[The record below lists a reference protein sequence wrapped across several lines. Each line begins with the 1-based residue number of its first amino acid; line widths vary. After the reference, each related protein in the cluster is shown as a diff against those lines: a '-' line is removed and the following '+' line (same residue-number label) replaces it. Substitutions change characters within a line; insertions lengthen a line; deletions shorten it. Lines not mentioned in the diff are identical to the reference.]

1 MQTPACRF
9 IIIHGIRIKSH
20 TPADFIIFLFIIKRK
35 YSKYSS
41 LSLDPFWVTWL
52 AIVFPPL
59 YPIQTKSSNPH
70 GSWNESMSDETMGQS
85 QTNGNDSLIF
95 PSPDSTPTV
104 HYYARWQN
112 PIPNPDILCHSTGH
126 VSQEKHTIRSS
137 STDWLTLRNRTKLLY
152 WHNTTSFSKARSS
165 SASSS
170 STAKTFNQCHL
181 DKPVSTDFTPD
192 PNFRNRCP
200 YVAQNLKKIHFS

>member
-70 GSWNESMSDETMGQS
+70 GSWNESMSDDKIPS
-85 QTNGNDSLIF
+85 QILIYSAIA
-95 PSPDSTPTV
+95 PVTYRKKSTRSDPPPQIGWHCGTGLNYCTGITPRHSPKPEV
-104 HYYARWQN
+104 PRQAPPAPQK
-112 PIPNPDILCHSTGH
+112 HSTN
-126 VSQEKHTIRSS
+126 VI
-137 STDWLTLRNRTKLLY
+137 
-152 WHNTTSFSKARSS
+152 
-165 SASSS
+165 
-170 STAKTFNQCHL
+170 
-181 DKPVSTDFTPD
+181 
-192 PNFRNRCP
+192 
-200 YVAQNLKKIHFS
+200 